1 VGSHGL
7 EHEFGEVMDSL
18 VMSVVA
24 KREHVSCCRVGRRIR
39 DVVSEVIL
47 RVLDQGRIIIQVV
60 ECVKVIIYSVV
71 ADGRQATK
79 ALAIAVNVRRA
90 KVCWKIA

>member
-7 EHEFGEVMDSL
+7 KHEFGEVVDSL
-18 VMSVVA
+18 VMNVVA
-24 KREHVSCCRVGRRIR
+24 KREHVSCCGVGRRTR

-47 RVLDQGRIIIQVV
+47 RVLDQVRIIIQVV
-60 ECVKVIIYSVV
+60 EGVKVIVYSVV
-71 ADGRQATK
+71 ANGCQATK